1 MMCIGWFISIY
12 CEPHNICLVWCQCNY
27 NFFKKN
33 KEKTPYKG
41 RREEKRKDQSPNKRP
56 HPKVQI
62 EHTMGSPKRRK
73 HEIKDLNPSPAT
85 QSKSCKEMGENPRRT
100 PSLELLSNKGD
111 QQLSSSKDWNF
122 QPSLELFFWFQV
134 DCSHI
139 YLRQKLN

>member
-1 MMCIGWFISIY
+1 VNPTIFVLCDVNAIII
-12 CEPHNICLVWCQCNY
+12 L
-27 NFFKKN
+27 KKI

-100 PSLELLSNKGD
+100 PSLELLRIKETTR
-111 QQLSSSKDWNF
+111 LSSSKN
-122 QPSLELFFWFQV
+122 
-134 DCSHI
+134 
-139 YLRQKLN
+139 